1 MSWVPMRICVLPLAK
16 DLKFNAMYLKGD
28 KPFEDYPVAGL
39 SDDDGYVVTLA
50 YKGAKA
56 SAPGSWGLTAKYY
69 DQAYSTYMD
78 HTMNG
83 AADKMLGFK
92 GWGLFANYALAKN
105 IVAQVEWYDLEEKA
119 YKGRENET
127 LWTQVVFTF

>member
-1 MSWVPMRICVLPLAK
+1 MDEFTLASNPTVK
-16 DLKFNAMYLKGD
+16 DI
-28 KPFEDYPVAGL
+28 
-39 SDDDGYVVTLA
+39 DDDGYVATLT

-56 SAPGSWGLTAKYY
+56 NKPGSWGLEAKYY
-69 DQAYSTYMD
+69 DMGATTYMD

-83 AADKMLGFK
+83 KADELAGFK

-105 IVAQVEWYDLEEKA
+105 IVAQVEYYDLEAKETTD
-119 YKGRENET
+119 EIET